1 MTGETDVSL
10 YLSFYCH
17 RLFVFVFV
25 IVFVFFHYVFF
36 FSHALLVAGTVTG
49 ETDGNNKSSSPAHQ
63 EAILAFCLFT
73 LFIYLLTFM

>member
-1 MTGETDVSL
+1 MLKSEQPAGVDADGSL
-10 YLSFYCH
+10 LFSFG
-17 RLFVFVFV
+17 
-25 IVFVFFHYVFF
+25 IFF
-36 FSHALLVAGTVTG
+36 FVVIMYSSFSLQTLLVASRLTG